1 MKVPLHIVIARR
13 ERLAAMIAEHG
24 YMPVGELCRRLEVS
38 EATARRDLA
47 ALANEKKI
55 KRTYGGAVS
64 EFDNRY
70 PSFSERRDRAREAK
84 IVIAQSAL
92 NFITPGLT
100 CFLDNGT
107 TTYALAEAFRARPVT
122 PVTIVTSNIPV
133 GEMLASIPGVQVF
146 LLAGQLLPRQS
157 ALLGKTA
164 LKSLQFWHFDV
175 AFLSAEAMNAQGLWN
190 SQPAIIEQQKAVVA
204 RSTRNVFCL
213 DAHKLNREAP
223 HFLLPWSRIDSL
235 LTEAPYDTLLQAGIP
250 LSTQQYSANPQK
262 C

>member
-1 MKVPLHIVIARR
+1 MKVPLHIVKARR
-13 ERLAAMIAEHG
+13 ERLAAMIVEHG

-70 PSFSERRDRAREAK
+70 PSFSERRDRARDAK
-84 IVIAQSAL
+84 SFIAQAAL
-92 NFITPGLT
+92 RFITPGLT

-107 TTYALAEAFRARPVT
+107 TIYAIAEAFRARPVT
-122 PVTIVTSNIPV
+122 PVSIVTSNIPV
-133 GEMLASIPGVQVF
+133 GEMLAAIPDVQVF
-146 LLAGQLLPRQS
+146 LLAGQLLARQS

-175 AFLSAEAMNAQGLWN
+175 AFLSAESMTPKGLWN
-190 SQPAIIEQQKAVVA
+190 SQPTIIEQQKAVIA
-204 RSTRNVFCL
+204 RSTRSVFCL
-213 DAHKLNREAP
+213 DANKLNLEAP
-223 HFLLPWSRIDSL
+223 HFLLPWSQIDAL
-235 LTEAPYDTLLQAGIP
+235 LTDAPYDTLLEAGIP
-250 LSTQQYSANPQK
+250 LTPQQYSAN
-262 C
+262 

>member
-1 MKVPLHIVIARR
+1 MKVPLHIVKARR

-70 PSFSERRDRAREAK
+70 PSFSERRDRDREAK
-84 IVIAQSAL
+84 SLIAQTAL
-92 NFITPGLT
+92 SFITPGLT

-107 TTYALAEAFRARPVT
+107 TTYAIAEAFRAHPVT
-122 PVTIVTSNIPV
+122 PITIVTSNIPV

-146 LLAGQLLPRQS
+146 LLAGQLLARQS

-164 LKSLQFWHFDV
+164 LKSLHFWHFDI
-175 AFLSAEAMNAQGLWN
+175 AFLSAESMTSEGLWN
-190 SQPAIIEQQKAVVA
+190 SQPAIIEQQQAVVA
-204 RSTRNVFCL
+204 RSNRSLFCL
-213 DAHKLNREAP
+213 NADKINREAS
-223 HFLLPWSRIDSL
+223 HFLLPWSQIDSL
-235 LTEAPYDTLLQAGIP
+235 LTEASYESLLRSGIP
-250 LSTQQYSANPQK
+250 LAPQQYGAIVPEN
-262 C
+262 